1 MRDTPTHHPTS
12 LSLSLCRSTVY
23 PTGPSVSVH
32 NRTFL
37 FFIFLFVHSCFHDRS
52 GPAAIIMADQSRKDI
67 NRAMSMAEAAPMLS
81 TTPRGPLGSAFQEE
95 TSFDSR
101 GGAKGASGSAA
112 AGAASVSSSSSRK
125 PGRYVSAD
133 QAVFPCLL
141 WYVCCRYVQVVH
153 HRSRDTKPAACGRT
167 YRRQCSKR

>member
-1 MRDTPTHHPTS
+1 
-12 LSLSLCRSTVY
+12 
-23 PTGPSVSVH
+23 
-32 NRTFL
+32 
-37 FFIFLFVHSCFHDRS
+37 
-52 GPAAIIMADQSRKDI
+52 MADQPRKDI

-81 TTPRGPLGSAFQEE
+81 TTPRGALGSAFQEE

-133 QAVFPCLL
+133 KAVFPCLMCGTCSVDRCNSSIIAPATPSPL
-141 WYVCCRYVQVVH
+141 LVLGHTGGSAAKSNVGLVCVILAASVLRRNVTTVQL
-153 HRSRDTKPAACGRT
+153 
-167 YRRQCSKR
+167 